1 MLKFLVVL
9 DCFNTHEISFVF
21 FEVMKLPQSGHGCT
35 FIADISALEMTH
47 LSNVLIKTFDNCVI
61 SKADVEA
68 KIEKFL

>member
-1 MLKFLVVL
+1 
-9 DCFNTHEISFVF
+9 
-21 FEVMKLPQSGHGCT
+21 MKLPQSGHGCT

-68 KIEKFL
+68 KIEKFF